1 MDALPEANRRQ
12 RATVR
17 ATQRPASETVGD
29 PHPATAALGLRI
41 SNGYHVMLL
50 FCVRY
55 VVLVGCVCVF
65 ICVLVF

>member
-17 ATQRPASETVGD
+17 ATQRPASETISD
-29 PHPATAALGLRI
+29 SHLATAALGLRT
-41 SNGYHVMLL
+41 SNGYHVTLL

-55 VVLVGCVCVF
+55 VVVGCVCVF
-65 ICVLVF
+65 IGVLVF